1 MELEATPPLECH
13 ANMLGHWAYR
23 NLERPKTMKHNAMS
37 FFACAVIAFCVS
49 VGAGA
54 ARAQTAA
61 EPPPSLPKDYI
72 LLTIFL
78 KHDQTKP
85 LDEINKGL
93 SERNW
98 YRDFPPA
105 GVQVESWYVMMGI
118 GQVITLRVP
127 PEKVREVNR
136 LIEQK
141 AWGGYRT
148 EFYLTYDL
156 KSSAMAAH
164 EKAQQPK

>member
-1 MELEATPPLECH
+1 
-13 ANMLGHWAYR
+13 
-23 NLERPKTMKHNAMS
+23 MKNSAMS
-37 FFACAVIAFCVS
+37 FLACAVIVLCVT
-49 VGAGA
+49 AGV

-61 EPPPSLPKDYI
+61 EAPPSLPKDYI

-93 SERNW
+93 EQRNW

-156 KSSAMAAH
+156 KPSAMAAH
-164 EKAQQPK
+164 EKAQQAK

>member
-1 MELEATPPLECH
+1 MKNNAT
-13 ANMLGHWAYR
+13 
-23 NLERPKTMKHNAMS
+23 S
-37 FFACAVIAFCVS
+37 FLACAVIALFMCA
-49 VGAGA
+49 GAGSS
-54 ARAQTAA
+54 RAQNAPEA
-61 EPPPSLPKDYI
+61 PPLLPKDYV

-78 KHDQTKP
+78 KHDQSKP
-85 LDEINKGL
+85 LEEINKGL
-93 SERNW
+93 EQRNW

-136 LIEQK
+136 AIEQK

-156 KSSAMAAH
+156 KASAMAAH
-164 EKAQQPK
+164 EKAQQAK

>member
-1 MELEATPPLECH
+1 MIT
-13 ANMLGHWAYR
+13 
-23 NLERPKTMKHNAMS
+23 
-37 FFACAVIAFCVS
+37 
-49 VGAGA
+49 GAGSA
-54 ARAQTAA
+54 LAQNAPEA
-61 EPPPSLPKDYI
+61 VPLLPKDYI

-78 KHDQTKP
+78 KHDQSKP
-85 LDEINKGL
+85 LEEINKGL
-93 SERNW
+93 EQRNW

-156 KSSAMAAH
+156 KPSAMAAH
-164 EKAQQPK
+164 EKAQQAK

>member
-1 MELEATPPLECH
+1 
-13 ANMLGHWAYR
+13 
-23 NLERPKTMKHNAMS
+23 MKSNAMS
-37 FFACAVIAFCVS
+37 FFAFAVIALCVS
-49 VGAGA
+49 AGAGS
-54 ARAQTAA
+54 ARAQAAA
-61 EPPPSLPKDYI
+61 EAPPSLPKDYI

-141 AWGGYRT
+141 AWGGYRS

-156 KSSAMAAH
+156 KQSAMAAH